1 MARKGG
7 HKSYLRAELSPFK
20 EHPMGWSQLLAM
32 VYPSSYE
39 VAMANIGF
47 QWLYGLLR
55 GNPALLTERFFFEKQ
70 PYSLESDRRLG
81 DFPVIAVSMPYE
93 IDGLNLIEILRA
105 SGIQPLAKDRGRTP
119 ILIGGGDALT
129 LNPFPFADIFD
140 LIILGDGED
149 WAMKFPEISRNMPPG
164 LVPKDTFL
172 DSCALID
179 GAWIPSRDDGGI
191 LRRAYPYRQIPAYS
205 PILTSFG
212 HFRNMFLVEAQR
224 GCPFKCGFCASS
236 WLDEPVFN
244 YPADSILSVY
254 DEYGQGAS
262 RVGLVGSAIAE
273 HDELEAIIR
282 GFAERNA
289 SVHLSSIR
297 LDRVSGEVVRLLAES
312 GAKSVTFA
320 PETASERLAKKIG
333 KWIPP
338 SDIIEQG
345 RKLAESGF
353 DEMKLYWIV
362 GLPDE
367 KLEDVEVLVSAIEKI
382 AKACEMRISCSVNP
396 FIPKPHSR
404 FAESPMLSHRVLE
417 ERFAILKSRL
427 KNVSNLSLEINYSR
441 RSRLS
446 ALFSVGGWELSHAI
460 IEMSERGIKGALKEA
475 GIDLDAEIFTPQNP
489 SWKRIA

>member
-7 HKSYLRAELSPFK
+7 HKNYLRAELSPFA
-20 EHPMGWSQLLAM
+20 EHPMGWSQLLAL
-32 VYPSSYE
+32 VYPNSYE

-55 GNPALLTERFFFEKQ
+55 QNPALLTERFFFDKQ
-70 PYSLESDRRLG
+70 PASLESDRRLG

-105 SGIQPLAKDRGRTP
+105 SGIEPLAKDRGRTP
-119 ILIGGGDALT
+119 ILIGGGDSLT
-129 LNPFPFADIFD
+129 LNPFPFADFFD
-140 LIILGDGED
+140 IIILGDGED
-149 WAMKFPEISRNMPPG
+149 WARKFPEIARNTPPG
-164 LVPKDTFL
+164 LVSKDSFL
-172 DSCALID
+172 DSCAKID
-179 GAWIPSRDDGGI
+179 GVWIPSRDDGGV
-191 LRRAYPYRQIPAYS
+191 LRRAHSDRQIPAYT

-224 GCPFKCGFCASS
+224 GCPFKCAFCASS

-244 YPADSILSVY
+244 YSVESILSVY
-254 DEYGQGAS
+254 DEFGQGAS

-273 HDELEAIIR
+273 HRDLEAIIR
-282 GFAERNA
+282 GFAERNV

-297 LDRVSGEVVRLLAES
+297 LDRVSGKVVRLLAES

-320 PETASERLAKKIG
+320 PETASERLAKRIG

-345 RKLAESGF
+345 RKLSESGF

-362 GLPDE
+362 GLPE
-367 KLEDVEVLVSAIEKI
+367 EEREDVKNLASAIEEI
-382 AKACEMRISCSVNP
+382 AKTCSMRISCSVNP

-404 FAESPMLSHRVLE
+404 FADSPMLSHRELE

-446 ALFSVGGWELSHAI
+446 ALFSVGGRELSSAI
-460 IEMSERGIKGALKEA
+460 IDMSERGIKGALKEA
-475 GIDLDAEIFTPQNP
+475 GIDLDAKISAPQNP
-489 SWKRIA
+489 SWRRIS